1 MSHIDS
7 GVVPRY
13 EIYRPAVDYGYYANG
28 LFIPEE
34 RGLFADIR
42 VPVFFRGTLMQE
54 FAKVTNAAR
63 LDASLDQL
71 SEELSHPLK
80 FYADAIEVVAHAEGE
95 NLIKA
100 FADDS
105 TVNRFK
111 RQSDVCKE
119 IVGKKGH
126 IVHSVA
132 LGKTADERLAEVVA
146 NKLRSTYTGNRPAA
160 LLHFAGAV
168 RA

>member
-1 MSHIDS
+1 MSYTDAELM
-7 GVVPRY
+7 PRY
-13 EIYRPAVDYGYYANG
+13 EMYRPVVDYGYYANG
-28 LFIPEE
+28 LFVPEE
-34 RGLFADIR
+34 RGLFANIR
-42 VPVFFRGTLMQE
+42 VPVFFKGTLMQE
-54 FAKVTNAAR
+54 FTKVTDAAR

-71 SEELSHPLK
+71 CEELSHPLK
-80 FYADAIEVVAHAEGE
+80 YYAGAIEVVAHADGE

-111 RQSDVCKE
+111 RQSDVCKK
-119 IVGKKGH
+119 IVRKKGH

-146 NKLRSTYTGNRPAA
+146 NKLRSTYTGSRPAA
-160 LLHFAGAV
+160 LLHFAGAI